1 MRQIDSIS
9 VYIRVFYD
17 YPVEKNKDNR
27 NWETSN
33 NLMSDSNVNR
43 GKRSKYIRMYN
54 EEKGKKQRNV
64 DNDFDEEDSS
74 WKEILEAKFDELFGT
89 AQNDEENL

>member
-1 MRQIDSIS
+1 MTDRHKEFAEAMRNIM
-9 VYIRVFYD
+9 RH
-17 YPVEKNKDNR
+17 
-27 NWETSN
+27 
-33 NLMSDSNVNR
+33 
-43 GKRSKYIRMYN
+43 N

-74 WKEILEAKFDELFGT
+74 WKKILEAKFDELFGT